1 MQRTADRQ
9 DFKKI
14 AIAVVSPTDSGL
26 LRTLASHELLQVDHV
41 SQEEALAS
49 LRAQKVV
56 AILQVP
62 SGFET
67 EIQAGSFPVLH
78 LDLDDSKATSVSL
91 LREIIRSGCRD
102 LASQEFPA
110 DIRVTHQPHSQGPQA
125 QRARLGGLWM
135 LMGCLSALT
144 LAASSLSE
152 EKEGGCLR
160 QMLLTPASK
169 AQLLGS
175 KIAASATLAAIS
187 GLLVLQFSHLQSPNW
202 VGASALLIL
211 GALSF
216 ASLGALI
223 GAQTSGSVSS
233 NAWSGALF
241 LVLILPVTL
250 RETSLTMSTLSLFS
264 PAYYLQEGITHAL
277 LGTDGS
283 AGFPNQSVLWALT
296 GFGAVFAAL
305 AQSAL
310 TRWQYR

>member
-1 MQRTADRQ
+1 MQRTVDKQ

-14 AIAVVSPTDSGL
+14 PVAVVSQADSGL
-26 LRTLASHELLQVDHV
+26 LRTLSSDEHLEVTPLSSEQASERLKTRQ
-41 SQEEALAS
+41 
-49 LRAQKVV
+49 VV
-56 AILQVP
+56 AVIQIP
-62 SGFET
+62 ADFEK
-67 EIQAGSFPVLH
+67 EVQAGSFPILQM
-78 LDLDDSKATSVSL
+78 DLDDSKAQSVAL
-91 LREIIRSGCRD
+91 LRQVVRACCQN
-102 LASQEFPA
+102 LAGQEFPA
-110 DIRVTHQPHSQGPQA
+110 DIRVSHKPNSQGPQA

-144 LAASSLSE
+144 LASSSLAE
-152 EKEGGCLR
+152 EKEAGSLR

-169 AQLLGS
+169 TQLLGA

-233 NAWSGALF
+233 NAWSGSLF

-264 PAYYLQEGITHAL
+264 PAYYLQEGITQAL
-277 LGTDGS
+277 LGMDGY
-283 AGFPNQSVLWALT
+283 AGLPPQGVLLALL
-296 GFGAVFAAL
+296 GFGCVFAAF
-305 AQSAL
+305 AQLAL
-310 TRWQYR
+310 TRWLYR